1 MRPPIKKESEV
12 TKMARPKDT
21 PNKPEIDKETFES
34 LMEIHASREEV
45 MRFYGY
51 KSKSPLIAWIKANYD
66 GRTFEEVRD
75 HFEVMSKVS
84 LRRKAFELAEKNA
97 TVLIFLLKTVC
108 GMSDNAPPAPET
120 DPQND
125 PTKKLISAINAASRA
140 LSKTDTSSLIA
151 GIPKREDSTPQ
162 EPDTDL

>member
-1 MRPPIKKESEV
+1 MPFTQAHPE
-12 TKMARPKDT
+12 
-21 PNKPEIDKETFES
+21 KPSIDKATFES

-45 MRFYGY
+45 MTFYGFT
-51 KSKSPLIAWIKANYD
+51 SKTYLQNWIKENYD
-66 GRTFEEVRD
+66 GRTFEEVRG
-75 HFEVMSKVS
+75 HFDIKLKVS
-84 LRRKAFELAEKNA
+84 LKRKAFELAETNP

-108 GMSDNAPPAPET
+108 GMSENAPQAPET

-162 EPDTDL
+162 EPDTYL